1 MSKKKDNNKDVMMEK
16 FRREGNGLLR
26 RARNLLLLARS
37 IVNEVEW
44 LEGMINDLV
53 NGKKGVD
60 NYDKVERYY
69 NRIGELEKVMMGVR
83 DMLSELKDEYNILR
97 TKVNTYSNKEVM
109 KEYEDIIIDNEE
121 GVPGVNGDEDDDSS
135 SILGRDEDW
144 WKGM

>member
-44 LEGMINDLV
+44 LEGMINNLV
-53 NGKKGVD
+53 NGKDGFD
-60 NYDKVERYY
+60 NYDKVEGYY
-69 NRIGELEKVMMGVR
+69 NRIGELEKVMVGVR
-83 DMLSELKDEYNILR
+83 DMLNELKDEYNILR

-109 KEYEDIIIDNEE
+109 KEYEDIIIDNKG
-121 GVPGVNGDEDDDSS
+121 GVPGENGDDGDGDNS
-135 SILGRDEDW
+135 SILGRDGDW
-144 WKGM
+144 WK